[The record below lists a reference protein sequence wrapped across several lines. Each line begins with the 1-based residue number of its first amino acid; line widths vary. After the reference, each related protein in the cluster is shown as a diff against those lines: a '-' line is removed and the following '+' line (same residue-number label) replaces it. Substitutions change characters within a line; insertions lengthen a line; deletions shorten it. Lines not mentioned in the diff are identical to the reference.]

1 MPENRRSG
9 TLSLQI
15 DGVTYDLAGHFTY
28 NLGVEKRET
37 KVGPNGVQGYS
48 GMPQAP
54 FIEGEIT
61 DASDLDVK
69 ALLALENAT
78 LQLDLANGK
87 RVVQRNSWCVSEGTI
102 GTEQANIQVRFEGRE
117 SEEI

>member
-1 MPENRRSG
+1 MPQNRRSG
-9 TLSLQI
+9 TLFVKV
-15 DGVTYDLAGHFTY
+15 DGVQYDLAGHFTY

-48 GMPQAP
+48 GNPQAP

-61 DASDLDVK
+61 DARDVDVK
-69 ALLALENAT
+69 ALLALEDVTVT
-78 LQLDLANGK
+78 LELANGK
-87 RVVQRNSWCVSEGTI
+87 TVVQRNSWNVSDGNI

-117 SEEI
+117 SQEI

>member
-15 DGVTYDLAGHFTY
+15 DAVTYDLAGHFTY
-28 NLGVEKRET
+28 NLGVPKRTT
-37 KVGPNGVQGYS
+37 KTGPNRVQGY
-48 GMPQAP
+48 MEEPQP
-54 FIEGEIT
+54 SFIEGEIT
-61 DASDLDVK
+61 DASDVDVA

-87 RVVQRNSWCVSEGTI
+87 RVVQRNAWQVADGNV
-102 GTEQANIQVRFEGRE
+102 GTEQANIQVRFEGPPA
-117 SEEI
+117 EEI